1 MIAERSEVPTQS
13 GKVRVLFFSLLRDVV
28 GSEELEVAVVEGE
41 TVATFLE
48 GMMERF
54 PGLRVWES
62 KILVAV
68 DRSYADRDAILQ
80 DGQEVAVMPP
90 VQGG

>member
-1 MIAERSEVPTQS
+1 MRSGTV
-13 GKVRVLFFSLLRDVV
+13 KVLFFSLLRDVV
-28 GSEELEVAVVEGE
+28 GGEEMEVAIAEGE

-48 GMMERF
+48 GLMERF
-54 PGLRVWES
+54 PGLRAWES

-68 DRSYADRDAILQ
+68 DRGYADREAVLR